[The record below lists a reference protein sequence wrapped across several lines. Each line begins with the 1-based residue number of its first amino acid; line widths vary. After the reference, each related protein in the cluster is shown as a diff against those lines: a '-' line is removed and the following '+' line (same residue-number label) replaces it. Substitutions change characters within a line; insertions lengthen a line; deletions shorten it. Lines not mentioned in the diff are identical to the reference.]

1 VSGRIVATGSQRH
14 KCAPGWS
21 TEFSDGPPFGPGLY
35 AIPPDAGEYRKGTV
49 WQCDDCGRTWVSTG
63 PIAPNSPGFI
73 DFRREKRRER
83 KRRERR
89 AERSQP

>member
-1 VSGRIVATGSQRH
+1 VSGRVIVRPAVTH
-14 KCAPGWS
+14 ACAPGWS
-21 TEFSDGPPFGPGLY
+21 TKFSDGAPFGPGMY
-35 AIPPDAGEYRKGTV
+35 SIPPGAGDYPEGTV

-83 KRRERR
+83 KRRERAASR
-89 AERSQP
+89 